1 MHSNTIFIHYIIVF
15 CIVKQCYP
23 GHVVRDGIDRRLGVA
38 VDGDDDGAL
47 LHAGSAT
54 EAPAQNAAASFR
66 RPLVFNR
73 RHPIPDTRTH
83 RPLASYAFSRRRLSK
98 SL

>member
-1 MHSNTIFIHYIIVF
+1 MPPPAI
-15 CIVKQCYP
+15 
-23 GHVVRDGIDRRLGVA
+23 
-38 VDGDDDGAL
+38 
-47 LHAGSAT
+47 

-66 RPLVFNR
+66 RPLAFNR

-98 SL
+98 SFAAGDLPHQGRYGKYLNDKHNYGCSNAKPEELPPEATQP